1 MDTNKTSSVDSIY
14 HHYQYPI
21 KLIGNSMDNNDC
33 NKSGKWGAVRAKTNK
48 SKVNELL
55 NKCCK
60 QLYGKM

>member
-1 MDTNKTSSVDSIY
+1 
-14 HHYQYPI
+14 
-21 KLIGNSMDNNDC
+21 MDNNYC

>member
-1 MDTNKTSSVDSIY
+1 
-14 HHYQYPI
+14 
-21 KLIGNSMDNNDC
+21 MDNNYC

-60 QLYGKM
+60 QLYGKMQSKSIDNKGNWGKPKDTSKC